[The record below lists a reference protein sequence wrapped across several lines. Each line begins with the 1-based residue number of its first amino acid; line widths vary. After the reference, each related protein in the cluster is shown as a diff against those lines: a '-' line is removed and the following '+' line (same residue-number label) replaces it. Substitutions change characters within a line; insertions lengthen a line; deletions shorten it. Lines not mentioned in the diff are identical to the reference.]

1 MSVKE
6 QTIDWSILHYENW
19 QLYMAKTDKGLC
31 YVGSPDQSYEELK
44 AWIQK
49 RFPMARLVENEEA
62 LKPYLKEVQEYFEG
76 TRQTFS
82 FANDV
87 NGTPFQLEIWDALNQ
102 IPYGETCSY
111 SDIARIIQRS
121 TAVRAVG
128 TAIGANPV
136 LITVPCHRVIGK
148 NGSITGYR
156 GGTEMKQY
164 LLQLE
169 AQNGRDK

>member
-1 MSVKE
+1 MSAKE
-6 QTIDWSILHYENW
+6 QTIDWAILHYENW

-31 YVGSPDQSYEELK
+31 YVGSPGQSYEELK

-49 RFPMARLVENEEA
+49 RFPIARLVENEGA

-87 NGTPFQLEIWDALNQ
+87 NGTSFQQEIWDALNQ

-111 SDIARIIQRS
+111 SDIARIIQRP

-156 GGTEMKQY
+156 GGTDMKQY

-169 AQNGRDK
+169 AQNGSDK